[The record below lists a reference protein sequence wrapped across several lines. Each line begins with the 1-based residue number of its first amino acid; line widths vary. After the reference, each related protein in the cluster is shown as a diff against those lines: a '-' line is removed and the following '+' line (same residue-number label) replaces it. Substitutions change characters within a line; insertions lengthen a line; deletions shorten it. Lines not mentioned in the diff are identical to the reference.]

1 MSPYRFQLQDFAL
14 SDSGVHLLRN
24 RFNFKTIEYEEIK
37 SATIKKATEIR
48 NASVILAFGIAL
60 ICFAFY
66 QCRWIVELF
75 TNPQV
80 FKIYIETIIIPIFP
94 AFLGVYCIYIAVRKG
109 PVLQLEEGN
118 KKYRLRLHS
127 IVKNN
132 LAIEFEK
139 YLGSKLGLKLIVD
152 GSMR

>member
-14 SDSGVHLLRN
+14 SDNGAHLLRN
-24 RFNFKTIEYEEIK
+24 RFNFKTIDYEEIK
-37 SATIKKATEIR
+37 SATIERATEIK
-48 NASVILAFGIAL
+48 NASLVLAFGIAL

-80 FKIYIETIIIPIFP
+80 YKIYIETIIIPILP
-94 AFLGVYCIYIAVRKG
+94 AFLGVYCIYIAMRKG
-109 PVLQLEEGN
+109 PVLILEEGN
-118 KKYRLRLHS
+118 KKYKLRLRS
-127 IVKNN
+127 VVKNN
-132 LAIEFEK
+132 LAPEFEK
-139 YLGSKLGLKLIVD
+139 YLRSKLGMKLTVD